1 MVAVLCLT
9 LAGCRRRVR
18 VTENIVKQLQSG
30 ATQVDM
36 RSSAAFIWD
45 DMFVFG
51 PYTPKGE
58 MCSTLKL
65 SESQCSKAGISDVDE
80 YEYLMVFLHS
90 SAVSRIESFPRKF
103 GDFDDICLGKDITKA
118 ESVLAVERTPKIR
131 LVCR

>member
-1 MVAVLCLT
+1 LALT
-9 LAGCRRRVR
+9 PPKDEICR
-18 VTENIVKQLQSG
+18 
-30 ATQVDM
+30 
-36 RSSAAFIWD
+36 
-45 DMFVFG
+45 
-51 PYTPKGE
+51 
-58 MCSTLKL
+58 TLKL
-65 SESQCSKAGISDVDE
+65 AESQCSKAGIRDVDE